1 MTFTSNLEEEITA
14 SVEIVGWLNKFEGEF
29 NIPPHYKLYL
39 TNLLARA
46 ELLNTTLSHRIGGE
60 NVPNVQ

>member
-1 MTFTSNLEEEITA
+1 MLEEEITA

-46 ELLNTTLSHRIGGE
+46 ELLNTTLSHRIGGDKK
-60 NVPNVQ
+60 